1 MGAPGAGAPAADGA
15 AGAAPASASTSAA
28 APAGAAPAGTADAG
42 AGARAAAGRR
52 ASRVRAD
59 AGVFMSARAA
69 SLPGV
74 GPSRAAQLS
83 RLHISTVRDLLFF
96 FPHRYIDLSHV
107 ATCAAAPIGEQAMVV
122 GTVHEVRRVRP
133 RPRLDIVEASIV
145 DETGVLMA
153 VWFRQPWMARRLSKG
168 MRVAVGGTV
177 GFDYGFKRITSPML
191 EVLSSDGCGPALAFV
206 PVHHATEGL
215 STGLVRRFVANAL
228 FACADIHDP
237 LPASMRR
244 AHGLVNRKAAL
255 HDIHFPKSAAARDA
269 ARRRLAFEEAFFLQ
283 LEMMR
288 RRDAECAHAAP
299 IAHDARAPQVARL
312 LAALPFELTDDQKAA
327 VDEIL
332 GDMAAPR
339 IMNRMLIGDVGCG
352 KTVVAACALACA
364 AGSGRQAAMMAPTEL
379 LARQYETALAGCL
392 DAAGVRHALLTGSTA
407 PAERARVLSE
417 LADGRVQVLF
427 GTHALIEPDVA
438 FSSLSLVVIDEQHR
452 FGVGQRAA
460 LREKGPGCDL
470 LTMTAT
476 PIPRTLA
483 LVCYGD
489 VQTSY
494 IRHRPAGRKPVATEV
509 VSRDARALAYDAIRA
524 AVAEGHQA
532 YIVCPLVGLSSEQR
546 ARANEDGG
554 LDRSIA
560 AGRDVA
566 SLKAAEDEAAYLSR
580 SVFPEFSVGL
590 LTGGMPA
597 ADKRRVM
604 ERFAAGEIAVLVAT
618 TVVEVGVDVPNATVM
633 MVEDAER
640 FGLAQLHQLRGRVG
654 RGSAPGRFFLVAD
667 PGKDDEKL
675 AARLDALCSTDDGF
689 ELARLD
695 LESRREGNVFGALQ
709 HGASVLRLVDVTRD
723 ADVVQAAHAEA
734 AALLEADPGLAAPEH
749 AALAAEL
756 SVYFEGVRA
765 GEDEGADGGAA
776 AGAGAGGK
784 SEAGTAGGESGAA
797 GDTRKGK
804 GR

>member
-1 MGAPGAGAPAADGA
+1 MDEGGA
-15 AGAAPASASTSAA
+15 ASLRT
-28 APAGAAPAGTADAG
+28 
-42 AGARAAAGRR
+42 
-52 ASRVRAD
+52 SRVRRDAD
-59 AGVFMSARAA
+59 VFMSARVS
-69 SLPGV
+69 SLKGV
-74 GPSRAAQLS
+74 GASRVAQLG
-83 RLHISTVRDLLFF
+83 RLRIFTVRDLLFF
-96 FPHRYIDLSHV
+96 FPHRYIDLSRV
-107 ATCAAAPIGEQAMVV
+107 ATCASAPIGEQATVV
-122 GTVHEVRRVRP
+122 GTVHEVRHVKP

-145 DETGVLMA
+145 DDTGVLMA
-153 VWFRQPWMARRLSKG
+153 VWFRQPWMVKRLAQG

-177 GFDYGFKRITSPML
+177 SFDYGFKRIVSPML
-191 EVLSSDGCGPALAFV
+191 EVLSSDGAAPAMAFV

-228 FACADIHDP
+228 DACADIHDP
-237 LPASMRR
+237 LPARMRR
-244 AHGLVNRKAAL
+244 ALRLENRKAAL
-255 HDIHFPKSAAARDA
+255 RDIHFPPSAAARDT

-288 RRDAECAHAAP
+288 RREAECAHAQP
-299 IAHDARAPQVARL
+299 IAHDGEALQLARL
-312 LAALPFELTDDQKAA
+312 LDALPFELTDDQKAA
-327 VDEIL
+327 VDEIVA
-332 GDMAAPR
+332 DMAAPR

-364 AGSGRQAAMMAPTEL
+364 AGSGHQAAMMAPTEL
-379 LARQYETALAGCL
+379 LARQYETALAGLL
-392 DAAGVRHALLTGSTA
+392 DAAGIAHALLTGSTP
-407 PAERARVLSE
+407 PAERTRVLSG
-417 LADGRVQVLF
+417 LADGRIQVLF
-427 GTHALIEPDVA
+427 GTHALIEPDVV
-438 FSSLSLVVIDEQHR
+438 FSSMSLAVVDEQHR

-460 LREKGPGCDL
+460 LRAKGPGCDL

-494 IRHRPAGRKPVATEV
+494 IRQRPAGRKPVATEV
-509 VSRDARALAYDAIRA
+509 LSRDARALAYDAIRA

-546 ARANEDGG
+546 AEANEDGG
-554 LDRSIA
+554 LERSIA
-560 AGRDVA
+560 AGRDVTT
-566 SLKAAEDEAAYLSR
+566 LKAAEDEAAYLSR
-580 SVFPEFSVGL
+580 SVFPDFAVGL

-604 ERFAAGEIAVLVAT
+604 EEFAAGDIAVLVAT

-640 FGLAQLHQLRGRVG
+640 FGLAQLHQLRGREG
-654 RGSAPGRFFLVAD
+654 RGRAAGRFFLIAD

-675 AARLDALCSTDDGF
+675 AARLNALCSTDDGF

-695 LESRREGNVFGALQ
+695 LESRHEGNVFGALQ

-723 ADVVQAAHAEA
+723 AALVQAAHAEA

-756 SVYFEGVRA
+756 EVFFAGAAGDEDDGEGGA
-765 GEDEGADGGAA
+765 GEGGAGEG
-776 AGAGAGGK
+776 GAGAGRGGDVRKDVASTSRLGRGK
-784 SEAGTAGGESGAA
+784 E
-797 GDTRKGK
+797 R
-804 GR
+804 

>member
-1 MGAPGAGAPAADGA
+1 MDESGAVCDDA
-15 AGAAPASASTSAA
+15 AGAAPAARVAGSADSADS
-28 APAGAAPAGTADAG
+28 APSSQVSS
-42 AGARAAAGRR
+42 RAN
-52 ASRVRAD
+52 RVRAD
-59 AGVFMSARAA
+59 ADVFMSARVG
-69 SLPGV
+69 SLKGV
-74 GPSRAAQLS
+74 GASRVSQLS
-83 RLHISTVRDLLFF
+83 RLHVSTVRNLLFF

-107 ATCAAAPIGEQAMVV
+107 ATCAAAPIGERATVV
-122 GTVHEVRRVRP
+122 GTVHEVRHSRP

-145 DETGVLMA
+145 DDTGVLMA
-153 VWFRQPWMARRLSKG
+153 VWFRQPWMEKRLARG

-177 GFDYGFKRITSPML
+177 SFDYGFKRIVSPML
-191 EVLSSDGCGPALAFV
+191 EVLSSDGAAPAMAFV

-228 FACADIHDP
+228 SACADIHDP
-237 LPASMRR
+237 LPARMRR
-244 AHGLVNRKAAL
+244 AYKLENRKAAL
-255 HDIHFPKSAAARDA
+255 HDIHFPPSAAARDA

-288 RRDAECAHAAP
+288 RRNEECAHAQP
-299 IAHDARAPQVARL
+299 IVHDAHAPQVARL
-312 LAALPFELTDDQKAA
+312 VAALPFELTDDQKAA
-327 VDEIL
+327 ADEIL
-332 GDMAAPR
+332 ADMAAPR

-364 AGSGRQAAMMAPTEL
+364 AASGHQAAMMAPTEL
-379 LARQYETALAGCL
+379 LARQYETALAGLL
-392 DAAGVRHALLTGSTA
+392 DAAGISCALLTGSTT
-407 PAERARVLSE
+407 PAERARILSE
-417 LADGRVQVLF
+417 LAAGRVRVLF

-460 LREKGPGCDL
+460 LRAKGPGCDL

-494 IRHRPAGRKPVATEV
+494 IRQRPAGREPVATEV
-509 VSRDARALAYDAIRA
+509 LSRDARALAYDAIRA
-524 AVAEGHQA
+524 AVADGHQA

-546 ARANEDGG
+546 AEASADGG
-554 LDRSIA
+554 LERSIA
-560 AGRDVA
+560 AGRDLTT
-566 SLKAAEDEAAYLSR
+566 LKAAEDEAAYLSR
-580 SVFPEFSVGL
+580 SVFPDFSVGL

-604 ERFAAGEIAVLVAT
+604 EEFAAGDIAVLVAT

-654 RGSAPGRFFLVAD
+654 RGSAAGRFFLIAD

-695 LESRREGNVFGALQ
+695 LESRREGNVFGAMQ

-723 ADVVQAAHAEA
+723 AALVQAAHAEA
-734 AALLEADPGLAAPEH
+734 AAVLEADPGLAAPEH
-749 AALAAEL
+749 RALAAEL
-756 SVYFEGVRA
+756 EVFF
-765 GEDEGADGGAA
+765 AA
-776 AGAGAGGK
+776 AQRAADDD
-784 SEAGTAGGESGAA
+784 ENGEE
-797 GDTRKGK
+797 DGK

>member
-1 MGAPGAGAPAADGA
+1 MDEHGAVSPRAPRARRDAD
-15 AGAAPASASTSAA
+15 
-28 APAGAAPAGTADAG
+28 
-42 AGARAAAGRR
+42 
-52 ASRVRAD
+52 
-59 AGVFMSARAA
+59 VFMSARVS
-69 SLPGV
+69 SLKGV
-74 GPSRAAQLS
+74 GASRARKLG
-83 RLHISTVRDLLFF
+83 RLRIFTVRDLLFS

-107 ATCAAAPIGEQAMVV
+107 ATCASAPIGEQATVV
-122 GTVHEVRRVRP
+122 GCVHEIRHVKP

-145 DETGVLMA
+145 DDTGVLMA
-153 VWFRQPWMARRLSKG
+153 VWFRQPWMAKRLAQG

-177 GFDYGFKRITSPML
+177 SFDYGFKRIVSPMM
-191 EVLSSDGCGPALAFV
+191 EVLSSDGSSPAMALV

-215 STGLVRRFVANAL
+215 PAGVVRRYVANAL
-228 FACADIHDP
+228 DACADIHDP
-237 LPASMRR
+237 LPARMRR
-244 AHGLVNRKAAL
+244 AYGLENRKAAL
-255 HDIHFPKSAAARDA
+255 RDIHFPASAAVRDA

-288 RRDAECAHAAP
+288 QREAEYAHVQP
-299 IAHDARAPQVARL
+299 IVHDARPSQLARL

-327 VDEIL
+327 ADEIVA
-332 GDMAAPR
+332 DMAAPR

-364 AGSGRQAAMMAPTEL
+364 AGSGHQAAMMAPTEL
-379 LARQYETALAGCL
+379 LARQYETALAEVL
-392 DAAGVRHALLTGSTA
+392 DAADVTHALLTGSTP
-407 PAERARVLSE
+407 PAERARILAE
-417 LADGRVQVLF
+417 LADGRIQVLF

-438 FSSLSLVVIDEQHR
+438 FSSLSLAVIDEQHR

-460 LREKGPGCDL
+460 LRAKGPGCDV

-489 VQTSY
+489 MQTSC

-509 VSRDARALAYDAIRA
+509 LSRDARALAYDAIRA
-524 AVAEGHQA
+524 AVADGHQA
-532 YIVCPLVGLSSEQR
+532 YIVCPLVGLSREQR
-546 ARANEDGG
+546 AEANEDGG
-554 LDRSIA
+554 LERSISE
-560 AGRDVA
+560 GRDVTT
-566 SLKAAEDEAAYLSR
+566 LKAAEDEAAYLSR
-580 SVFPEFSVGL
+580 SVFPDFAVGL

-604 ERFAAGEIAVLVAT
+604 EEFAAGDIAVLVAT

-654 RGSAPGRFFLVAD
+654 RGSAAGRFFLIAD

-709 HGASVLRLVDVTRD
+709 HGASVLRLVDVLRD
-723 ADVVQAAHAEA
+723 AELVKAAHAEA
-734 AALLEADPGLAAPEH
+734 AAVLQADPALAAPEH

-756 SVYFEGVRA
+756 EVFFASARA
-765 GEDEGADGGAA
+765 RADEDDDEGAADSGAGKT
-776 AGAGAGGK
+776 GAGAGRGGGARGDGGV
-784 SEAGTAGGESGAA
+784 SRAG
-797 GDTRKGK
+797 RGK